1 MNNHVNDNIKMK
13 MKIHLPLHKMDI
25 VHNSTTKNLFFGSNL
40 KLRRLKS
47 SIERI
52 IKWFYECFVF
62 NRFFCGQKKNNRDV
76 NRVEMKRK
84 KKFMTKRDFRYNFHT

>member
-25 VHNSTTKNLFFGSNL
+25 VHNSTTKKNCFGSNL

-52 IKWFYECFVF
+52 IKWFYECFVLTVF
-62 NRFFCGQKKNNRDV
+62 LWTKKNNRDV
-76 NRVEMKRK
+76 NRVEMKRRK
-84 KKFMTKRDFRYNFHT
+84 KVHDQKRFSI

>member
-1 MNNHVNDNIKMK
+1 MRQQSMNNHVNDNIKMK

-25 VHNSTTKNLFFGSNL
+25 VHNSTTKKLFWQQFET
-40 KLRRLKS
+40 RRLKS

-62 NRFFCGQKKNNRDV
+62 NRFFCGQKK
-76 NRVEMKRK
+76 
-84 KKFMTKRDFRYNFHT
+84 